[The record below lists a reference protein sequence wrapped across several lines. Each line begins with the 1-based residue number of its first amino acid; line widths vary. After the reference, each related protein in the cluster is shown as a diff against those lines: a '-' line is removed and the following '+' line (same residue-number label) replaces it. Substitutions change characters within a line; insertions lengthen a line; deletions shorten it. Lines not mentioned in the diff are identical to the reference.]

1 MIWILVIKITIL
13 FLWELFILFQ
23 KYNSLFLKYKKKR
36 NTFFNTRVY
45 TFVLEGNKLTNKRLL
60 TMISESLIS
69 RMWG

>member
-1 MIWILVIKITIL
+1 MGAFHFVSKVQ
-13 FLWELFILFQ
+13 FFVFEVQ
-23 KYNSLFLKYKKKR
+23 KKKR

>member
-1 MIWILVIKITIL
+1 MKIAIPFDGSFSFCFRST
-13 FLWELFILFQ
+13 
-23 KYNSLFLKYKKKR
+23 KKKKKYH
-36 NTFFNTRVY
+36 FFFTRIY

>member
-1 MIWILVIKITIL
+1 MIWILVMKIAIPFDGSFSFCFRST
-13 FLWELFILFQ
+13 
-23 KYNSLFLKYKKKR
+23 KKKR
-36 NTFFNTRVY
+36 NNFFYTRIY